1 MNVCIMRVMSHKEIA
16 VCISATNAVVIV
28 RLQEPIPEECMAM
41 ARTVKPFKPVPA
53 IVEINEMDMKL
64 HEFDGK
70 IVQVEWPVPNVTHVT
85 TRPLWGWQKKT

>member
-64 HEFDGK
+64 HEFDGR
-70 IVQVEWPVPNVTHVT
+70 IVQVEWPVPAAVTRT
-85 TRPLWGWQKKT
+85 TRPLWGSRERT